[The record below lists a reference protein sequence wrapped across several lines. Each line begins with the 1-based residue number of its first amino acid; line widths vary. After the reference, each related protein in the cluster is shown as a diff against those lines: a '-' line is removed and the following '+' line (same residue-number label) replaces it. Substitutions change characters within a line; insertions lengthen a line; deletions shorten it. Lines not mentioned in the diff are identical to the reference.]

1 MLLNVSYNE
10 PDVKQKIEAAVGK
23 PFSLKERWSKGGI
36 GSSKLLI
43 SQTSDDINNLL
54 MLDNNQNTCNIELR
68 PKGII
73 IRFRSLLE
81 TYGLII
87 PYYKLT
93 LYKGKAQEYSIYK
106 DKQFIKVV
114 ADNKSTFKFFSKLI
128 SEKAS
133 NQLPGIE
140 DLLKLHF
147 TVCITGIN
155 LSWSSDR
162 FFVES
167 HFFPLSDPTRQAT
180 NGKHYGKHFGWNP
193 KCTIDYS

>member
-10 PDVKQKIEAAVGK
+10 PDVKQKIDAAVGK

-43 SQTSDDINNLL
+43 SETSDDINNLL

-81 TYGLII
+81 TYGLVI

-93 LYKGKAQEYSIYK
+93 LYKGKALEYSIYK

-140 DLLKLHF
+140 DL
-147 TVCITGIN
+147 
-155 LSWSSDR
+155 
-162 FFVES
+162 
-167 HFFPLSDPTRQAT
+167 
-180 NGKHYGKHFGWNP
+180 
-193 KCTIDYS
+193 

>member
-54 MLDNNQNTCNIELR
+54 MLDNNRNTCNIELR

-81 TYGLII
+81 TYGLVI

-106 DKQFIKVV
+106 DKQFIKVI

-128 SEKAS
+128 SEKAY

-140 DLLKLHF
+140 DL
-147 TVCITGIN
+147 
-155 LSWSSDR
+155 
-162 FFVES
+162 
-167 HFFPLSDPTRQAT
+167 
-180 NGKHYGKHFGWNP
+180 
-193 KCTIDYS
+193 